1 MARLIQLLLSPASRL
16 VRLAAGEK
24 KVSCS
29 LVNAEDANAH
39 LPVWVEEDGYAVTG
53 LWAIVDHLE
62 NGYPEPALLPEDAV
76 ERGEALRLLDWSMTV
91 FHDDI
96 TRRIVFEKASQAQT
110 GSHSRHPPNMETIRL
125 GRSALRVTLPVLGAF
140 AESRGYLAGRHL
152 SLADLAVAAH
162 ISALDYYGEIP
173 WTEFTALTEW
183 YYRLKSRPS
192 FRPLLSDRVPGQ
204 PPVAHYGELDF

>member
-1 MARLIQLLLSPASRL
+1 MARLIQFLLSPASRL

-24 KVSCS
+24 KVPCNT
-29 LVNAEDANAH
+29 VAADDANAH
-39 LPVWVEEDGYAVTG
+39 LPVWVEEDGTAVTG

-62 NGYPEPALLPEDAV
+62 NNWPDPALLPEDAL
-76 ERGEALRLLDWSMTV
+76 ERGEALRLLDWAMTS

-96 TRRIVFEKASQAQT
+96 TRRIVFEKAAQAQT
-110 GSHSRHPPNMETIRL
+110 GSHSRHPPNMETIRA
-125 GRSALRVTLPVLGAF
+125 GRAALRNALPALGSL

-152 SLADLAVAAH
+152 SLADLAAAAH
-162 ISALDYYGEIP
+162 VSALDYYGEIP
-173 WTEFTALTEW
+173 WAEFPPLTEW